1 MDNIQM
7 LDAVERYIRGE
18 MTSQE
23 RVYFEQLR
31 KTNPEVDQLVVEHTL
46 FLNQLNKFG
55 EQKQFKASL
64 NEIHNNLFEA
74 GVIKNQQPKVKVID
88 MFRRHKKVLAVAA
101 CIAGFIALTIAGGV
115 SYVSQKGNQAQLE
128 NLRHV
133 LANDIKTEVAKGKNE
148 VRNEINRISKAP
160 ENVAPRFGGTSFLID
175 GKGYLVT
182 NAHVVE
188 GAKQLVVQN
197 TKQQEFRA
205 RAVYIDVLTDIA
217 ILKIEDGDFKPF
229 TSLPYGIRKNGASLG
244 EQLYTLGYPRSE
256 IVYNEGYMS
265 AKTGYNGDTMTC
277 QIGVSANPGNS
288 GGPVFNKN
296 GEIIGIINARQTQSQ
311 GVVFAITARNIYS
324 TLEQLKKDTSF
335 QNVKLTTS
343 SSVKGMDRT
352 QQVDKILD
360 CVFMVKSY

>member
-55 EQKQFKASL
+55 ENKQFKASL
-64 NEIHNNLFEA
+64 NEIHNDLFEA
-74 GVIKNQQPKVKVID
+74 GVIKNQAPKVKVVD
-88 MFRRHKKVLAVAA
+88 LFRRHKKVLAVAA

-115 SYVSQKGNQAQLE
+115 SYVSQKDSQAKFE
-128 NLRHV
+128 NLR
-133 LANDIKTEVAKGKNE
+133 NDLTNVKREVAKSKNE
-148 VRNEINRISKAP
+148 VRNEISRMSKAP
-160 ENVAPRFGGTSFLID
+160 ENVPARFGGTGFLID
-175 GKGYLVT
+175 VKGYLVT

-188 GAKQLVVQN
+188 GAKSLVVQN
-197 TKQQEFRA
+197 AKQQEFRA
-205 RAVYIDVLTDIA
+205 KAVYIDPVSDIA
-217 ILKIEDGDFKPF
+217 ILKIEDADFKPF
-229 TSLPYGIRKNGASLG
+229 TSLPYGIRKSGASLG

-277 QIGVSANPGNS
+277 QIGVAANPGNS

-296 GEIIGIINARQTQSQ
+296 GEIIGIINARQTQSE
-311 GVVFAITARNIYS
+311 GVVFAITARNIFS
-324 TLEQLKKDTSF
+324 TLEIMRKDTAHL
-335 QNVKLTTS
+335 NVKPPS
-343 SSVKGMDRT
+343 SSSLKGLDRT